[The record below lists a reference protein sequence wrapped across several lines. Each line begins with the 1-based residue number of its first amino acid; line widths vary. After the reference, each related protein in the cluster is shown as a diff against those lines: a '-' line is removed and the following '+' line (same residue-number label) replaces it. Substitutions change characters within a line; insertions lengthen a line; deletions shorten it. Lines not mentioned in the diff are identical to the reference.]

1 MQRSGQTGGKIE
13 EGVIVK
19 MTRSSVDN
27 LQKKRVFLGEE
38 RQFRVKGGT
47 RVGERQSM

>member
-1 MQRSGQTGGKIE
+1 MQRGGQTGGKVV
-13 EGVIVK
+13 EGVVVK

-27 LQKKRVFLGEE
+27 LQKKGVFLGEE
-38 RQFRVKGGT
+38 RQFKVKGGT